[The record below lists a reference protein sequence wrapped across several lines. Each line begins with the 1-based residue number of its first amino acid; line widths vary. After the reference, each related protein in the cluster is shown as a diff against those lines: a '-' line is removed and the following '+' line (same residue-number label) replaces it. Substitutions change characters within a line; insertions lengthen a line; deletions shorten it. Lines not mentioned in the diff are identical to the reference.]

1 MMQAE
6 FEQALGISTPG
17 ECLKLSP
24 EIYNRIEDMYMKSDL
39 EKSDF
44 YLQIEMDRT
53 IYDVTSKLIDEKNEA
68 IEKLNKD
75 LKAAR
80 EELESISESFEK
92 AMVSADK
99 AEQTAKMVMN
109 ELCEL
114 RHKFE
119 DKDRELTRVKKEEVS
134 AKARLYDLLFKE
146 AK

>member
-17 ECLKLSP
+17 ERLRLNP
-24 EIYNRIEDMYMKSDL
+24 EIYNKIEDMYMKSEL

-44 YLQIEMDRT
+44 YLQVEKDRT
-53 IYDVTSKLIDEKNEA
+53 IYEVTNKLINEKNET

-92 AMVSADK
+92 AMASADK

-119 DKDRELTRVKKEEVS
+119 DKDRELSRVKKEEVS

>member
-17 ECLKLSP
+17 ERLRLNP
-24 EIYNRIEDMYMKSDL
+24 EIYNKIEDMYMKSEL

-44 YLQIEMDRT
+44 YLQVEKDRT
-53 IYDVTSKLIDEKNEA
+53 IYEVTNKLINEKNET

-92 AMVSADK
+92 AMASADK

-114 RHKFE
+114 KHKFE
-119 DKDRELTRVKKEEVS
+119 DKDRELSRVKKEEVS